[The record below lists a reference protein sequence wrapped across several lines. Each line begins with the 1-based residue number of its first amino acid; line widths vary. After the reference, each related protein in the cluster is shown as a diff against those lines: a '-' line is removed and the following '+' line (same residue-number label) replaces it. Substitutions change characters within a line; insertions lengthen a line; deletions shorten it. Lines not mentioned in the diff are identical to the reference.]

1 MTGKMKQKTFIEI
14 LGWAGIG
21 LILAAYVSVTL
32 GLLVPQAI
40 IYPLL
45 NGAGALFLI
54 LSSWKKRDFQPVVLN
69 AAWLLIA
76 VIGIVG
82 SFLE

>member
-21 LILAAYVSVTL
+21 LILTAYLLVTL
-32 GLLVPQAI
+32 GLLTPQAV

-45 NGAGALFLI
+45 NGAGAVFLI
-54 LSSWKKRDFQPVVLN
+54 LSSWAKRDFQPVVLN

-76 VIGIVG
+76 VIGITA
-82 SFLE
+82 SLLE